1 MKNRRKF
8 ICAILFAVLLL
19 VGAVFAWPMLR
30 GYAVRVPV
38 VIGPYKKA
46 GFILLG
52 LALLLTSGFFLR
64 PPTKRTVAAALLFS
78 LGVLWFS
85 ARMILVYRAA
95 DSAALNLLDRWM
107 PLGLVLLGGGFALWL
122 GAFFPKLLTCLPK
135 GRNVRL
141 ALALLLALIVL
152 QPLLTGGFNWD
163 DAFFS
168 VKAQVMRL
176 RGESVFARV
185 WDEITEYVKLGRLNP
200 FATFHYPVFYFI
212 PNAFVYKIF
221 LLLLTL
227 ADCCLF
233 YRFLYEWQNDER
245 LALGGIAAVC
255 LCFGLRLYHDPLN
268 SYYGLMQV
276 LFAELILALFFFVK
290 FLRSGRIAPRLLGL
304 LFFVIGLMSYEM
316 FFPLTALFLLLA
328 WTERKHF
335 GQALKAC
342 LPQILAAVFLFA
354 LSMYLRVRNIT
365 AETAYAGTT
374 FGFDLPTI
382 LRTFANQVTAAFPLS
397 YRLAYYDAGLFGVL
411 IPWGTLFNTSFSE
424 FLRGIAW
431 QDLLA
436 VCALTAVLRGGSAE
450 KPRFSRMTLYFGLLL
465 WLLPGL
471 VISLSAK
478 YQNELV
484 PGLAYIPVY
493 FSFFGAAL
501 ILYELAA
508 GLIRLTN
515 GGAVMRGF
523 ITAAACVCLLIG
535 LQDNRGIASDLSA
548 IFAYPRQ
555 AGEYALQAGIL
566 DSEPADG
573 ELILSNRGFSLWEH
587 GWQLEPYQSDF
598 YSLNARREVNAMSV
612 ADYVK
617 QRREVSEVTWIAPR
631 NTNLVDYDGNAAGG
645 FAKYGR
651 VRQAVLDFDNE
662 CFATV
667 LVTDLRI
674 FVSGENLSGRQLV
687 YRTKSGGMKIIP
699 LCEARLLHETAHGA
713 LYKIEEPE
721 PLDFDSV
728 GILAY

>member
-1 MKNRRKF
+1 MKNRRKT
-8 ICAILFAVLLL
+8 ICA
-19 VGAVFAWPMLR
+19 AVFAALLILTALFTRSVLR
-30 GYAVRVPV
+30 GYALSVPV

-52 LALLLTSGFFLR
+52 LALFLAIVFFLR
-64 PPTKRTVAAALLFS
+64 PPTKRRVAAAALFA
-78 LGVLWFS
+78 LGVLWFT
-85 ARMILVYRAA
+85 ARMILAYRAA

-107 PLGLVLLGGGFALWL
+107 PFGLFLLCGGFALLL
-122 GAFFPKLLTCLPK
+122 GAFFPNLLSSLPK
-135 GRNVRL
+135 GRQARL
-141 ALALLLALIVL
+141 ALALLLVFIVL
-152 QPLLTGGFNWD
+152 QPVLTGGFNWD

-185 WDEITEYVKLGRLNP
+185 WDEITEYMTLGRLNP

-212 PNAFVYKIF
+212 PNAFVYKVF
-221 LLLLTL
+221 LLFLTL
-227 ADCCLF
+227 ADCYLF

-255 LCFGLRLYHDPLN
+255 LCFQLRLYHDPLN

-276 LFAELILALFFFVK
+276 LFMELMLALFFFLK
-290 FLRSGRIAPRLLGL
+290 FLRSGRSAPRLLAL

-328 WTERKHF
+328 PVERKHL
-335 GQALKAC
+335 GNALKAC
-342 LPQILAAVFLFA
+342 LPQILAALLLFA
-354 LSMYLRVRNIT
+354 LSMFLRMRNIT

-374 FGFDLPTI
+374 FGLDLPTI
-382 LRTFANQVTAAFPLS
+382 LRTFVYQVTAAFPLS

-411 IPWGTLFNTSFSE
+411 IPWGELFNTSLAQ
-424 FLRGIAW
+424 FLQGIRW

-436 VCALTAVLRGGSAE
+436 VCAMTAVLRGASAQ
-450 KPRFSRMTLYFGLLL
+450 KPRFSRMTLCFGLLL

-471 VISLSAK
+471 VISMSAK

-493 FSFFGAAL
+493 FSYFGAAL
-501 ILYELAA
+501 LLYELAA
-508 GLIRLTN
+508 GLITLTN
-515 GGAVMRGF
+515 GNAVTRSVVS
-523 ITAAACVCLLIG
+523 AAACVCLLIG
-535 LQDNRGIASDLSA
+535 LQDNRGIASRLEG

-555 AGEYALQAGIL
+555 AGEYSLQAGIL
-566 DSEPADG
+566 DEEPAEG

-587 GWQLEPYQSDF
+587 GWQLEPLQSDF

-617 QRREVSEVTWIAPR
+617 QRRELSEASWIAPK

-651 VRQAVLDFDNE
+651 VRQAVLDFE
-662 CFATV
+662 HGSFTTA

-674 FVSGENLSGRQLV
+674 FVSGENLSGRTLV
-687 YRTKSGGMKIIP
+687 YRTKSGEMKTLP
-699 LCEARLLHETAHGA
+699 LCEARLLKRSAYGA
-713 LYKIEEPE
+713 VYKIEEPE
-721 PLDFDSV
+721 PVDFESV

>member
-1 MKNRRKF
+1 MKNRRKT
-8 ICAILFAVLLL
+8 ICA
-19 VGAVFAWPMLR
+19 AVFAALLILTALFTRSVLR
-30 GYAVRVPV
+30 GYALSVPV

-52 LALLLTSGFFLR
+52 LALFLAIVFFLR
-64 PPTKRTVAAALLFS
+64 PPTKRRVAAAALFA
-78 LGVLWFS
+78 LGVLWFT
-85 ARMILVYRAA
+85 ARMILAYRAA
-95 DSAALNLLDRWM
+95 DSAALNLLDRRM
-107 PLGLVLLGGGFALWL
+107 PFGLFLLCGGFALLL
-122 GAFFPKLLTCLPK
+122 GSFFPNLLSSLPK
-135 GRNVRL
+135 GRQARL
-141 ALALLLALIVL
+141 ALALLLVFIVL
-152 QPLLTGGFNWD
+152 QPVLTGGFNWD

-185 WDEITEYVKLGRLNP
+185 WDEITEYMTLGRLNP

-221 LLLLTL
+221 LLFLTL
-227 ADCCLF
+227 ADCYLF

-255 LCFGLRLYHDPLN
+255 LCFQLRLYHDPLN

-276 LFAELILALFFFVK
+276 LFMELMLALFFFLK
-290 FLRSGRIAPRLLGL
+290 FLRSGRSAPRLLAL

-328 WTERKHF
+328 LAERKRL
-335 GQALKAC
+335 GNALKAC
-342 LPQILAAVFLFA
+342 LPQILAALLLFA
-354 LSMYLRVRNIT
+354 LSMFLRMRNIT

-374 FGFDLPTI
+374 FGLDLPTI
-382 LRTFANQVTAAFPLS
+382 LRTFVYQVTAAFPLS

-411 IPWGTLFNTSFSE
+411 IPWGELFNTSLAQ
-424 FLRGIAW
+424 FLQGIRW

-436 VCALTAVLRGGSAE
+436 VCAMAAVLRGASAQ
-450 KPRFSRMTLYFGLLL
+450 KPRFSRMTLCFGLLL

-471 VISLSAK
+471 VISMSAK

-493 FSFFGAAL
+493 FSYFGAAL
-501 ILYELAA
+501 LLYELAA
-508 GLIRLTN
+508 GLITLTN
-515 GGAVMRGF
+515 GNAVTRSVVN
-523 ITAAACVCLLIG
+523 AAACVCLLIG
-535 LQDNRGIASDLSA
+535 LQDNRGIASRLEG

-566 DSEPADG
+566 DEEPAEG

-587 GWQLEPYQSDF
+587 GWQLEPLQSDF

-617 QRREVSEVTWIAPR
+617 QRWELSEASWIAPK

-651 VRQAVLDFDNE
+651 VRQAVLDFE
-662 CFATV
+662 HGSFITA

-674 FVSGENLSGRQLV
+674 FVSGENLSGRTLV
-687 YRTKSGGMKIIP
+687 YRTKSGEMKTLP
-699 LCEARLLHETAHGA
+699 LCEARLLKRSAYGA
-713 LYKIEEPE
+713 VYKIEEPE
-721 PLDFDSV
+721 PVDFESV